1 MEKFFVEGAKKIL
14 PPVNDSPYKRIIAVG
29 DIHGKF
35 KRFMSLW
42 KKLYVTDE
50 DLIIFLGDYVDRGE
64 SVAEVLERVM
74 IHKKKNFIFLRG
86 NHEQMMLEAF
96 RDDRDFL
103 EEILDGKIKSL
114 TNREVMKYQ
123 AATLWIINGGQQTL
137 AGINILRRKKFF
149 DLDYLMNFVEGL
161 PLSHTLEI
169 GGRKYF
175 FCHAG
180 VKPGIPLEEQRQED
194 LLWIREK
201 FFDNY
206 DGDEVIISGHSPL
219 QAYFDFEGEPPR
231 PIKLPD
237 KNILMVDTGSFMP
250 DGKISG
256 VDILSGQ
263 YWQSSDATYRIM
275 FVCAWNTCR
284 SAMAEY
290 IMRHLLNEAGLAD
303 KIYVDSA
310 GCVTEGGEPLGRRT
324 SLTLTENKIPIAAH
338 ESKSF
343 TVKDYNSFDCVVA
356 LDEDIFKF
364 MKKLCGGDPENK
376 IRLLKDSDGN
386 SISVADPG
394 FEGEHAKTFSKIL
407 RGCSELLKEVSTK

>member
-1 MEKFFVEGAKKIL
+1 MEKFFVYGAEEII

-35 KRFMSLW
+35 KRFMSLL

-64 SVAEVLERVM
+64 GVAEVLERV
-74 IHKKKNFIFLRG
+74 ISHKKNFIFLRG
-86 NHEQMMLEAF
+86 NHEQMMLDAF
-96 RDDRDFL
+96 REDRDFL
-103 EEILDGKIKSL
+103 EEIFSGKKKFL
-114 TNREVMKYQ
+114 TNRDVLEHNST
-123 AATLWIINGGQQTL
+123 TLWVINGGQQTL
-137 AGINILRRKKFF
+137 AGIIALQRKKFLTI
-149 DLDYLMNFVEGL
+149 DELMKFVEDL

-180 VKPGIPLEEQRQED
+180 VKPGVPLEEQRQED

-206 DGDEVIISGHSPL
+206 DGDDVIISGHSPL
-219 QAYFDFEGEPPR
+219 QAFFDFEGEPPR

-237 KNILMVDTGSFMP
+237 KNILMVDTGSFIR
-250 DGKISG
+250 DGKISA

-263 YWQSSDATYRIM
+263 FWQSSDATYRIM

-324 SLTLTENKIPIAAH
+324 SLTLKENDIPIAEH

-343 TVKDYNSFDCVVA
+343 TVEDYNSFDCVIA
-356 LDEDIFKF
+356 LDEEIFKF

-376 IRLLKDSDGN
+376 IRLLKDAEGN

-394 FEGEHAKTFSKIL
+394 FEGEHAEAFSKIL
-407 RGCSELLKEVSTK
+407 RGCRELLKEISK